1 MQSRGGGLA
10 STADEVGAAEK
21 GKNGRSSIR
30 EWPTKLSKVFCLFL
44 TLGVGVLLGIVASLH
59 LMGYFRDGMMSSLI
73 MAGAPATHQQHV
85 HLHVIAA
92 NDWQSFHHNMGD
104 EELLWRASMVPHR
117 PGLPVRRTPK
127 VAFMFLTVG
136 AIPLAPLWEKFFK
149 GHQDL
154 FNIYIH
160 SLPDYE
166 PSEQP
171 TSVFFGRHVLSRVC
185 HSPSLPYPSWWVAL
199 DFELN
204 LGCSGESN
212 HECVKMTFPVR
223 LSFVGDL
230 TEVEKNP

>member
-10 STADEVGAAEK
+10 STVDEVGAVEK

-30 EWPTKLSKVFCLFL
+30 EWPTKLSKIFCLFL

-73 MAGAPATHQQHV
+73 MAGAPSTHQQHV

-171 TSVFFGRHVLSRVC
+171 TSVFFGRHVLSRVRL
-185 HSPSLPYPSWWVAL
+185 SPSHPYSSWWVAL

-212 HECVKMTFPVR
+212 HECV
-223 LSFVGDL
+223 
-230 TEVEKNP
+230 